1 ASVPGLSSQGIRR
14 MTDLLP
20 WLPGFFAAYAILF
33 LAASSPGPAVAML
46 LGIATTQGR
55 APALVAFAGIATGS
69 ILLNIATL
77 LGVGLL
83 LSQAAWAMQIVRALG
98 AAYLLWLA
106 YGAFRK
112 AAAPP
117 QIEAALVAPA
127 ASATHFVSGFL
138 MQVMNPK
145 AIVFWLAIAAVG
157 ATEGAGPLV
166 VALFVLGA
174 FLISFFCH
182 GAWAVLLSSRP
193 IRAAYERARRWID
206 AALGA
211 FFVFA
216 AFKLATSRT

>member
-1 ASVPGLSSQGIRR
+1 

-20 WLPGFFAAYAILF
+20 WLPGFLAAYAILF
-33 LAASSPGPAVAML
+33 VAASSPGPAVAML
-46 LGIATTQGR
+46 LGIAMTQGR
-55 APALVAFAGIATGS
+55 AAALVASAGIATGS

-83 LSQAAWAMQIVRALG
+83 LSQAAWAMQVLRLLG

-112 AAAPP
+112 AAKPP
-117 QIEAALVAPA
+117 RLEAAEVEPA
-127 ASATHFVSGFL
+127 AASTHFIAGFL
-138 MQVMNPK
+138 LQVMNPK

-157 ATEGAGPLV
+157 AAKGGGPLV

-174 FLISFFCH
+174 FVISFLCH
-182 GAWAVLLSSRP
+182 GAWAVLLSSGP
-193 IRAAYERARRWID
+193 VRAAYQGARRWID